1 MVRLIALAAVA
12 LLVLTVLPVA
22 AATVKNPVIRAGI
35 DPWMTVPEGTKVD
48 FEHNPLPAGFFCTA
62 SPAFTGRIWLRG
74 VPLASDNPE
83 YAAIDTIVER
93 LDDAV
98 FDSRGLAQT
107 RFQVRALQ
115 LEGVRT
121 FKNQCGE
128 YHVQVT
134 LDGEQP
140 ITSMQIVRDNPSGG
154 HFLVTVKINTKVVFT
169 RVDNP
174 AEKLEFAYPVTFKPS
189 PYHRWSLQDPT
200 DISQIG
206 GATVDTD
213 WDGAPD
219 TRVRGMSNF
228 VAGQGSS
235 GLRLVDHYCHMVVHP
250 NLLGKGG
257 KGDKGRRVEQ

>member
-22 AATVKNPVIRAGI
+22 ATTVKNPVIRAGI
-35 DPWMTVPEGTKVD
+35 DPWMTLPEGTKVD
-48 FEHNPLPAGFFCTA
+48 FEQNPLPAGFFCTA
-62 SPAFTGRIWLRG
+62 STAFTGRIWLRG
-74 VPLASDNPE
+74 VPLASDNPQ
-83 YAAIDTIVER
+83 YAKIDTIVER

-98 FDSRGLAQT
+98 FDSLGVAQT

-115 LEGVRT
+115 LEGVGT

-140 ITSMQIVRDNPSGG
+140 ITSMRIVRDNPSGG
-154 HFLVTVKINTKVVFT
+154 RFLVTVKINTKVVFT

-189 PYHRWSLQDPT
+189 PYHSWSLREPSDTRQT
-200 DISQIG
+200 SG
-206 GATVDTD
+206 VMVDTD

-228 VAGQGSS
+228 AAGQDRS
-235 GLRLVDHYCHMVVHP
+235 GLRLVDHSCHMVVYP
-250 NLLGKGG
+250 NPHG
-257 KGDKGRRVEQ
+257 KGDRGRRVTEN

>member
-1 MVRLIALAAVA
+1 MVRPIALVAVA

-22 AATVKNPVIRAGI
+22 AAKNPVIRAGI
-35 DPWMTVPEGTKVD
+35 DPWTTLPEGTKVHFD
-48 FEHNPLPAGFFCTA
+48 RNPLPAGFFCNE

-83 YAAIDTIVER
+83 YGMIDTIVER

-98 FDSRGLAQT
+98 FDSRGVAQT
-107 RFQVRALQ
+107 RFRVRALQ
-115 LEGVRT
+115 LEGVQT

-128 YHVQVT
+128 YSVKVK

-140 ITSMQIVRDNPSGG
+140 ITRMQIFRDNPSGG

-174 AEKLEFAYPVTFKPS
+174 AEELEFAYPVTFQPS
-189 PYHRWSLQDPT
+189 PYHHWSLQEPN
-200 DISQIG
+200 DIGQTR
-206 GATVDTD
+206 GAKIDTD

-219 TRVRGMSNF
+219 TSVRGVSNF
-228 VAGQGSS
+228 VAGQSQVGMM
-235 GLRLVDHYCHMVVHP
+235 LVTHDCHMVVRP
-250 NLLGKGG
+250 NLLGRDG